1 MLIIPS
7 IAFSIWKEKN
17 SYEKFI
23 AGIQNKDVLAMCII
37 FLLSG
42 AFTSITSEIKS
53 IDSVINIVLYF
64 IQPKYLLI
72 SIFLT
77 AAFVST
83 AIGTSMGTIA
93 TLGPIIQKLIQIEI
107 LPASLGAATLISGAM
122 FGDSLSLIS
131 DTTIA
136 AINSQGADPKKKF
149 LLNFKIA
156 IVAGIITLLILIHK
170 SRTIDYAAPLGD
182 GLNFNLI
189 LIIPYLVIF
198 FAAFLHMHVFK
209 VLFLGICS
217 GFFVAFYTQPYSIFL
232 LNKNIIDG
240 FSSMFEITLL
250 SLAIG
255 GLSNLMNEGINKITE
270 KLEFFII
277 KTKNQKKNTSIIIAG
292 IVSLFDILLA
302 NNTIAIILSGDIARK
317 LTTKLNIPQ
326 EKTAVVLDVFS
337 CVFQGI
343 LPYGAQVL
351 LASKFA
357 NLSPLII
364 FKEVYFCYTLFFV
377 MISYLIF
384 SSEK

>member
-1 MLIIPS
+1 MIFFCFLPLILFIFLYFISGIYFSSFYTISPVMLIIPS

-77 AAFVST
+77 SAFLST
-83 AIGTSMGTIA
+83 AIGI
-93 TLGPIIQKLIQIEI
+93 
-107 LPASLGAATLISGAM
+107 
-122 FGDSLSLIS
+122 
-131 DTTIA
+131 
-136 AINSQGADPKKKF
+136 
-149 LLNFKIA
+149 
-156 IVAGIITLLILIHK
+156 
-170 SRTIDYAAPLGD
+170 
-182 GLNFNLI
+182 
-189 LIIPYLVIF
+189 
-198 FAAFLHMHVFK
+198 
-209 VLFLGICS
+209 
-217 GFFVAFYTQPYSIFL
+217 
-232 LNKNIIDG
+232 
-240 FSSMFEITLL
+240 
-250 SLAIG
+250 
-255 GLSNLMNEGINKITE
+255 
-270 KLEFFII
+270 
-277 KTKNQKKNTSIIIAG
+277 
-292 IVSLFDILLA
+292 
-302 NNTIAIILSGDIARK
+302 
-317 LTTKLNIPQ
+317 
-326 EKTAVVLDVFS
+326 
-337 CVFQGI
+337 
-343 LPYGAQVL
+343 L